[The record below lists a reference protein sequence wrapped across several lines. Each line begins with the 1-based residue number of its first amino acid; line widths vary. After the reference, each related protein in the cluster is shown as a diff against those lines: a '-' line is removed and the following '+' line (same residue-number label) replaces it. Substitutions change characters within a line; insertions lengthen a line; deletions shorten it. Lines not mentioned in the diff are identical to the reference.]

1 MHVHLLV
8 HQRVRHAVEVPL
20 HFDVI
25 VDVDARRL
33 PLTELVACGRQR
45 LQRRLVELREQAGA
59 AALALAERP
68 LVEPHQ

>member
-1 MHVHLLV
+1 V
-8 HQRVRHAVEVPL
+8 HQRVRHAVVVPL

-33 PLTELVACGRQR
+33 PLTELVARGRQR

-59 AALALAERP
+59 AAFAFAERP
-68 LVEPHQ
+68 LVEPCE